1 MFSLKKIRTLI
12 LVVGIVIFILPSFV
26 SADTLDQEA
35 DFNIDPS
42 YDSHGR
48 KEITAVLRKATDQ
61 LYFYVDR
68 TWWRELSSS
77 ERRSLDVSFY
87 NLAAEFEKRIYPIL
101 TSAFGLEPKLGTEDE
116 KITILIHPMVAEAG
130 GYTNSGDVYEK
141 VQNPASNERAMIY
154 LNSRYIADSEAK
166 EFLAHEFTHLITV
179 NQKDLL
185 RGVVEEVW
193 LNEARA
199 EYSATLLGY
208 DDIYKGSNLER
219 RVKDFLSRPTVS
231 LTEWSNKR
239 EDYGAANLF
248 IQYLVDHYKIEIL
261 ADSLQLDKVG
271 IESIN
276 LALEE
281 NNYDKDFEQ
290 IFSDWAIT
298 LLVNDCDLGDK
309 YCYRN
314 DNLKNF
320 RITPTIY
327 YLPKAETILST
338 YHSSAYWALNWHRLI
353 GGGSNLIL
361 EFEGADA
368 VGFNVPY
375 LLCDLKNNC
384 SVEFLE
390 LDKNQ
395 DGGIDIAEFSSQYIS
410 LTLIPFISS
419 KVSGF
424 NGVGRSFSF
433 SWQVTVE
440 DKSAEEKEAQL
451 IAQLLVQIEGLKRQ
465 IAEYQAR
472 LGIVSGDSA
481 SCQRIDNNL
490 YFGMTNNQQISCLQE
505 FLKNQGT
512 DIYPEGLV
520 TGNFLSLTQQA
531 VIRFQE
537 KYASEILVP
546 LSLER
551 GTGYVGQ
558 ATRDKINSL
567 ISQ

>member
-1 MFSLKKIRTLI
+1 MFNFKKIRTLI
-12 LVVGIVIFILPSFV
+12 LVVGLAILILPSFV
-26 SADTLDQEA
+26 SADTLDQEV
-35 DFNIDPS
+35 DFNIDPF
-42 YDSHGR
+42 YDSQSR
-48 KEITAVLRKATDQ
+48 KEITAVLQKATDQ

-87 NLAAEFEKRIYPIL
+87 NLATEFEKRIYPIL
-101 TSAFGLEPKLGTEDE
+101 TSTFGLEPKLRTEDE
-116 KITILIHPMVAEAG
+116 KITVLIHPMVAEAG

-141 VQNPASNERAMIY
+141 LQNPMSNERVMVY

-219 RVKDFLSRPTVS
+219 RVKDFLSKPTVS

-239 EDYGAANLF
+239 EDYGAVNLF
-248 IQYLVDHYKIEIL
+248 IQYLVDHYKIGIL
-261 ADSLQLDKVG
+261 ADSLQSDKVG
-271 IESIN
+271 IGSIN
-276 LALEE
+276 WALEK

-298 LLVNDCDLGDK
+298 LLVNDCDSEDK

-314 DNLKNF
+314 ENLKNF

-338 YHSSAYWALNWHRLI
+338 YHNSAYWALNWHRLI
-353 GGGSNLIL
+353 GGSSNLIL
-361 EFEGADA
+361 EFEGAEA
-368 VGFNVPY
+368 VGFSVPY

-390 LDKNQ
+390 LDENQ
-395 DGGIDIAEFSSQYIS
+395 AGGISIAEFSSQYSS
-410 LTLIPFISS
+410 LTVVPFISS

-424 NGVGRSFSF
+424 NGTGRSFSF

-451 IAQLLVQIEGLKRQ
+451 IAQLLAQIEELKRQ

-472 LGIVSGDSA
+472 LGIVSGGSA
-481 SCQRIDNNL
+481 SCQRIDGNL
-490 YFGMTNNQQISCLQE
+490 YFGLTNNQQVSCLQE

-520 TGNFLSLTQQA
+520 TGNFLSMTQQA
-531 VIRFQE
+531 VVRFQE
-537 KYASEILVP
+537 KYAEEVLSP
-546 LSLER
+546 LGLQQ
-551 GTGYVGQ
+551 GTGYVGEK
-558 ATRDKINSL
+558 TRTKINNL
-567 ISQ
+567 MSQ